1 MKELQADAV
10 LALHAL
16 HLLMIR
22 TKAVSTKEIQQSSGF
37 ALDRIHSILDKLLRA
52 DLIRNY
58 AGGRYVLAKAP
69 GEISIKH
76 VVEAVTGLER
86 PSAPCG
92 GDFEACSTRASC
104 ILAPLCRKADEGFQ
118 ETLRSFTLA
127 ELMGLPP
134 ELPNC
139 LDPNLKAS

>member
-1 MKELQADAV
+1 MKELTGDAV

-16 HLLMIR
+16 HLMMIR
-22 TKAVSTKEIQQSSGF
+22 TKAVSIKEIQQSSGF
-37 ALDRIHSILDKLLRA
+37 ATDRIHSVLEKLSRA

-58 AGGRYVLAKAP
+58 AGGRVVLAKAP

-76 VVEAVTGLER
+76 VVEAVSELKR
-86 PSAPCG
+86 PSAPCN
-92 GDFEACSTRASC
+92 GDFEACETRASC
-104 ILAPLCRKADEGFQ
+104 ILAPLCRNADQGFQ

-134 ELPNC
+134 DLPNC
-139 LDPNLKAS
+139 LDPNVKVS